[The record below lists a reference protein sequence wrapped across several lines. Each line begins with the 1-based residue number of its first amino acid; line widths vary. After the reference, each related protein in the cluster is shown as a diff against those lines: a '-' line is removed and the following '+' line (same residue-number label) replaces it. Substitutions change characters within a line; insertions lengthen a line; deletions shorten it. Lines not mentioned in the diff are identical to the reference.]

1 MPAQPAYPPG
11 APALTSPAN
20 QQPGVAPAP
29 AAGLPPGGNSQP
41 ASPSF
46 FGVPLPAV
54 DSPTPEQ
61 AIADNPRVAEILRSS
76 GDNLVFVEGSEG
88 QGSAFLCLL
97 NGKRVLLS
105 NQHVIRGN
113 PNIHFTTLN
122 QAQIKAGAARAAVGH
137 DLIAYDAPEAL
148 SPMEA
153 VTDFTKTVTVGD
165 DVVVLGNTEGAR
177 VIKPLL
183 GKVVGIGPNLVEI
196 TSAFM
201 PGNSGS
207 PIVHL
212 KSGKVIGIATYAVVR
227 SVNSLTNSREKSVR
241 RFGYR
246 IDTVQSWQPVHWP
259 LYQAE
264 SAAMKKVADFSGA
277 IVSLLSDLNGRQFD
291 PSKYTDIRLT
301 TALSPIRTMQERR
314 NMNIVDRKQL
324 VKTFLSNMRY
334 LTRKDVDPLQNQLRY
349 DFFRRELAEETKF
362 REEIYNALG
371 EGMKQF

>member
-1 MPAQPAYPPG
+1 M
-11 APALTSPAN
+11 
-20 QQPGVAPAP
+20 
-29 AAGLPPGGNSQP
+29 
-41 ASPSF
+41 
-46 FGVPLPAV
+46 PLPTQE
-54 DSPTPEQ
+54 SPTPEQ
-61 AIADNPRVAEILRSS
+61 LATSNPRVAEILRAS

-113 PNIHFTTLN
+113 PNIRFTTMN
-122 QAQIKAGAARAAVGH
+122 QTAVKVGAARAAVGH
-137 DLIAYDAPEAL
+137 DLIAYDAPDAL
-148 SPMEA
+148 APMES
-153 VTDFTKTVTVGD
+153 VIDFAQTVAVGD

-183 GKVVGIGPNLVEI
+183 GQVVGVGPNLVEI

-212 KSGKVIGIATYAVVR
+212 KSGKVIGIATYAVIR
-227 SVNSLTNSREKSVR
+227 SVNSLTQAREKSVR

-246 IDTVQSWQPVHWP
+246 LDSVQSWQPVNWP

-264 SAAMKKVADFSGA
+264 STAMKKVADLSGA
-277 IVSLLSDLNGRQFD
+277 ITALLIDINSRQFS
-291 PSKYTDIRLT
+291 PSRYSDARIN
-301 TALSPIRTMQERR
+301 TALAPIVTLQERR
-314 NMNIVDRKQL
+314 NMNVVDRKQL
-324 VKTFLSNMRY
+324 VKTFLANIRT
-334 LTRKDVDPLQNQLRY
+334 LTKKDIDPLQNQLRY
-349 DFFRRELAEETKF
+349 DFFQRELAEETKF
-362 REEIYNALG
+362 RNEIYNALG